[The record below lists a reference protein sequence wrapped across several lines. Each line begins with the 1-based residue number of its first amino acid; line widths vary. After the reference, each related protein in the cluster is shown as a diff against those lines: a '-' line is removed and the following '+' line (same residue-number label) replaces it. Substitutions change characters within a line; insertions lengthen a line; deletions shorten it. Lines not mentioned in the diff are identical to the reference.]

1 MKEVQILFDYLKNMK
16 EITYNENCL
25 EFYILLIFTLYR
37 KEKRQINFYELME
50 NIKLKLNFLFFLIF
64 LSFHN
69 FPSQSFPLYSNFP
82 WSILYTCFISFLI
95 KNL

>member
-50 NIKLKLNFLFFLIF
+50 NIKLKLNFFVFLDF
-64 LSFHN
+64 
-69 FPSQSFPLYSNFP
+69 
-82 WSILYTCFISFLI
+82 SFLCDLSHFI
-95 KNL
+95 QTFHSLNFIHVFSSF